1 MLALPVC
8 ILVDSTVAE
17 VQAVTVEEEPAAIV
31 LTMVSTPTTST
42 CPLCGQTAHRIH
54 SRYQRRLADVSWALV
69 PVRIVLQVRRFF
81 CDTPDCARRI
91 FTERLP
97 TIVQPYA
104 RRTTRLSHLQQRFG
118 VLLGGSTGT
127 VVSALLGVPG
137 DVDLLLTLAR
147 QCPLPEHPTPR
158 VLGIDDWAIRKG
170 QRYGTILV
178 DHERGHVVDLLPD
191 RTPERVSQWLRD
203 HPGVEIVT
211 RDRAEAYAQAIS
223 DGAPDALQVA
233 DRWHLLKNL
242 TDALTAVLQDHRAT
256 ITQQLDPTGAP
267 AAEGVEVGT
276 LRSSPSSG
284 ATTTNKECTPAV
296 SPTAADQR
304 RQARSEEAHRL
315 HAQGWSQKAIA
326 AHLHCHPKTIHRYL
340 QRALP
345 LPTRGGARASKLEPY
360 KPYLLERWNAG
371 CHNASQLLR
380 EIEPRG
386 YDGGCTI
393 LRTFV
398 ATLRV
403 QSGMPARS
411 RTAASEPL
419 STEAIQRVPS
429 SRELA
434 WLSTQPVPS
443 LTDVQKGFRAKL
455 VTVNDTV
462 ATAVELAQQFAVMVR
477 ERQAARLEH
486 WLDTA
491 MQSGIKALRSL
502 ANGLRADLAAVRAG
516 LSVDWSNGRTEG
528 SVNRL
533 KCVKRQ
539 MYGRGKL
546 DLLRLR
552 LIGT

>member
-8 ILVDSTVAE
+8 ILLDSAVAE

-31 LTMVSTPTTST
+31 LTMASTPATAT
-42 CPLCGQTAHRIH
+42 CPFCGQAAHRIH
-54 SRYQRRLADVSWALV
+54 SHYQRRLAGVSWALV

-104 RRTTRLSHLQQRFG
+104 RRTTRLARLQQQLG
-118 VLLGGSTGT
+118 VLLGGSVGAVVGT
-127 VVSALLGVPG
+127 LLGLPG
-137 DVDLLLTLAR
+137 DVDVLLTLAR
-147 QCPLPEHPTPR
+147 QCPLPAHPTPR

-191 RTPERVSQWLRD
+191 RTPESVSHWLRD

-242 TDALTAVLQDHRAT
+242 TDALATVLQDHRAS
-256 ITQQLDPTGAP
+256 ITQQLDPTRAP
-267 AAEGVEVGT
+267 AVEGAKVST
-276 LRSSPSSG
+276 PLSSPDSG
-284 ATTTNKECTPAV
+284 VTSTAKECTPEV
-296 SPTAADQR
+296 VPTAADQR
-304 RQARSEEAHRL
+304 RQTRAEAAQQL

-326 AHLHCHPKTIHRYL
+326 AHLHCHPKTIHRDL

-345 LPTRGGARASKLEPY
+345 LPARGGARASKLAPY
-360 KPYLLERWNAG
+360 KSYLLERWNAG

-398 ATLRV
+398 ATLRI

-411 RTAASEPL
+411 RTAASQAL
-419 STEAIQRVPS
+419 STEAVQRVPS

-434 WLSTQPVPS
+434 WLSTQPVATLS
-443 LTDVQKGFRAKL
+443 DVQKDLRDKL

-462 ATAVELAQQFAVMVR
+462 TTEVNFVQSRLVMV
-477 ERQAARLEH
+477 
-486 WLDTA
+486 
-491 MQSGIKALRSL
+491 LR
-502 ANGLRADLAAVRAG
+502 
-516 LSVDWSNGRTEG
+516 
-528 SVNRL
+528 
-533 KCVKRQ
+533 
-539 MYGRGKL
+539 
-546 DLLRLR
+546 
-552 LIGT
+552 